1 MNDNIS
7 EEIKI
12 IDESNEQLKEATL
25 RKCELEDMKNSYK
38 FIETMNINIL

>member
-12 IDESNEQLKEATL
+12 IDESNELLKEATL
-25 RKCELEDMKNSYK
+25 RKCELEDMK
-38 FIETMNINIL
+38 ILINLQKL